1 MGQGPA
7 VPALSLVSAFWGRE
21 AAAPHQGYDEEGA
34 FPQKRGVHF
43 PGGINATEWGG
54 D

>member
-7 VPALSLVSAFWGRE
+7 VPTQSSVSAFWGRE
-21 AAAPHQGYDEEGA
+21 AAAPHQGYDEERT
-34 FPQKRGVHF
+34 PLQKQGVHF
-43 PGGINATEWGG
+43 PGGINATKWGG